1 MEELSL
7 EDPSVLLEAASE
19 FALYPGVQN
28 DESVKNLLDRFPL
41 PLIFSALQNK
51 SDVPGLESTL
61 LNCLERIFRTKYGAS
76 LIPQYTTFIQVGLS
90 AESQSVRC
98 LACKAVSCLL
108 DNDDKVADTA
118 AQLVI
123 DHGLYASLLDLLT
136 RGDELVAA
144 ASTNA
149 IKSLASFPKGIDV
162 IFPANVDES
171 THLRN
176 VAANCSSLGR
186 VRVMALI
193 VKLFS
198 VSSSVASRAH
208 NSNLLNL
215 LEAEVD
221 SKNDMLTTLSVL
233 ELLYELSEIPHA
245 AEFLSRS
252 TLLQLLTTLI
262 SDASVES
269 ILRSRA
275 IMISA
280 RLLSS
285 EDVKAV
291 LEALDSRLES
301 LKGQDADE
309 CETALEAL
317 GEIGSSNQ
325 GAVLLLSSS
334 SPVARHVV
342 EAAFDRQGRGAQ
354 LAALHALGNISGENR
369 SDHSK
374 LLNDTAEECLRRIIY
389 DTAGESPKLTPSG
402 LFLSVLRQDSEV
414 RLAAYRLL
422 TGLVARQ
429 WCLQQ
434 ICSKQ
439 EIIDIVTDPHT
450 ESTKN
455 GMEARYNCCKSIY
468 SALSAL
474 DATHPSLIKI
484 ATKLQEAVRRG
495 PYLSRDRME
504 AQPTEELAAL

>member
-1 MEELSL
+1 
-7 EDPSVLLEAASE
+7 
-19 FALYPGVQN
+19 
-28 DESVKNLLDRFPL
+28 
-41 PLIFSALQNK
+41 
-51 SDVPGLESTL
+51 
-61 LNCLERIFRTKYGAS
+61 
-76 LIPQYTTFIQVGLS
+76 
-90 AESQSVRC
+90 
-98 LACKAVSCLL
+98 
-108 DNDDKVADTA
+108 
-118 AQLVI
+118 
-123 DHGLYASLLDLLT
+123 
-136 RGDELVAA
+136 
-144 ASTNA
+144 
-149 IKSLASFPKGIDV
+149 
-162 IFPANVDES
+162 
-171 THLRN
+171 
-176 VAANCSSLGR
+176 
-186 VRVMALI
+186 
-193 VKLFS
+193 
-198 VSSSVASRAH
+198 
-208 NSNLLNL
+208 
-215 LEAEVD
+215 
-221 SKNDMLTTLSVL
+221 
-233 ELLYELSEIPHA
+233 
-245 AEFLSRS
+245 
-252 TLLQLLTTLI
+252 
-262 SDASVES
+262 
-269 ILRSRA
+269 
-275 IMISA
+275 MISA

-285 EDVKAV
+285 EGLSCLNESNVKAV

-504 AQPTEELAAL
+504 AQPTVATSDRF